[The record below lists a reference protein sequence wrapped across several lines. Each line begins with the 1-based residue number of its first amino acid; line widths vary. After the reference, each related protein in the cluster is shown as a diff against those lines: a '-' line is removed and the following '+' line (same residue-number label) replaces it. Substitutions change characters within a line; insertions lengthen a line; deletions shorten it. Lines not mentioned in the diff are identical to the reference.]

1 MRNVVSK
8 QGRTGS
14 FPGHNTAFEVDTDY
28 FEGNGCACILCR
40 PNGSLLSFMSRDHLD
55 LTGGRPAHRFNR
67 QRLNH
72 QFTAV
77 QETEAAAMP
86 APAAESLQYK
96 RRA

>member
-1 MRNVVSK
+1 MRHIIP
-8 QGRTGS
+8 

-28 FEGNGCACILCR
+28 LEGNGCGCILCR
-40 PNGSLLSFMSRDHLD
+40 PQGSLVAFMSRDHLE

-72 QFTAV
+72 QFTAIK
-77 QETEAAAMP
+77 ETETVQSSGILNVP
-86 APAAESLQYK
+86 APKMERLQYR

>member
-1 MRNVVSK
+1 MRNVLP
-8 QGRTGS
+8 

-28 FEGNGCACILCR
+28 LDGNGCSCIRCR
-40 PNGSLLSFMSRDHLD
+40 PHGSLVSFMSRDHLD
-55 LTGGRPAHRFNR
+55 VVGGRPAQRFNH

-77 QETEAAAMP
+77 QEAEASWVQ
-86 APAAESLQYK
+86 APKMERLQYK